1 MDDRAEEVR
10 RVREAIAAVAVDVEP
25 AERARR
31 LDAAMDAARL
41 EWRRRRKEA
50 VQEMS
55 DAGMTLRQIAKEMN
69 ISFGRVRQILAE
81 ELDPPSEEEPSD
93 G

>member
-1 MDDRAEEVR
+1 MTDRAEEVQ

-55 DAGMTLRQIAKEMN
+55 DSGMTLREIAKEMD

-81 ELDPPSEEEPSD
+81 EIEPTEETQD

>member
-1 MDDRAEEVR
+1 MDDHSEEVR
-10 RVREAIAAVAVDVEP
+10 RVREAIAAVAVGTEP

-31 LDAAMDAARL
+31 LDEAMDAARL

-50 VQEMS
+50 VQEMK
-55 DAGMTLRQIAKEMN
+55 DGGMTLREIAAELG

-81 ELDPPSEEEPSD
+81 DVGQPEAQD

>member
-10 RVREAIAAVAVDVEP
+10 RVREAIAAVAVDVPP

-31 LDAAMDAARL
+31 LDAAMDAARM
-41 EWRRRRKEA
+41 EWRQRRQEA
-50 VQEMS
+50 VREMS
-55 DAGMTLRQIAKEMN
+55 DGGMTYRQIAKELN

-81 ELDPPSEEEPSD
+81 DTTAPLDE
-93 G
+93 

>member
-1 MDDRAEEVR
+1 MDNRAEEVR
-10 RVREAIAAVAVDVEP
+10 RVREAIAAVAVNTPP

-31 LDAAMDAARL
+31 LDEAMDAARL
-41 EWRRRRKEA
+41 EWRRRRQEA

-55 DAGMTLRQIAKEMN
+55 DDGMTLREIAKEMN

-81 ELDPPSEEEPSD
+81 DTTVPSEE
-93 G
+93 

>member
-10 RVREAIAAVAVDVEP
+10 RVREAIAAVAVNTPP

-31 LDAAMDAARL
+31 LDEAMDAARL
-41 EWRRRRKEA
+41 EWRRRRQEA

-55 DAGMTLRQIAKEMN
+55 DGGMTLREIAKEMN

-81 ELDPPSEEEPSD
+81 ETDHPSEE
-93 G
+93 

>member
-1 MDDRAEEVR
+1 MDDRAEEVQ
-10 RVREAIAAVAVDVEP
+10 RVREAIAAVAVDVAP

-41 EWRRRRKEA
+41 EWRRRRQEA
-50 VQEMS
+50 VREMS
-55 DAGMTLRQIAKEMN
+55 DSGMTLRQIAKEMD

-81 ELDPPSEEEPSD
+81 DTTAPSEE
-93 G
+93 

>member
-1 MDDRAEEVR
+1 MDDRAEEVQ
-10 RVREAIAAVAVDVEP
+10 RVREAIAAVAVDTPP

-31 LDAAMDAARL
+31 LDAAMDAATL

-50 VQEMS
+50 VQEMK
-55 DAGMTLRQIAKEMN
+55 DGGMTLRAIGKEMG

-81 ELDPPSEEEPSD
+81 DTEPSEEASD

>member
-1 MDDRAEEVR
+1 MEDQSEEVR
-10 RVREAIAAVAVDVEP
+10 RVREAIAAVAVDVAP

-41 EWRRRRKEA
+41 EWRLRRQEA

-55 DAGMTLRQIAKEMN
+55 DSGMTLREIAKEMN

-81 ELDPPSEEEPSD
+81 ELEPPSEE
-93 G
+93 

>member
-10 RVREAIAAVAVDVEP
+10 RVREAIAAVAVDVAP

-41 EWRRRRKEA
+41 EWRQRRQEA
-50 VQEMS
+50 VREMK
-55 DAGMTLRQIAKEMN
+55 DGGMTLREIAKELG

-81 ELDPPSEEEPSD
+81 ETDPTEEASD

>member
-10 RVREAIAAVAVDVEP
+10 RVREAIAAVAVDTPP

-31 LDAAMDAARL
+31 LDAAMDAATL

-50 VQEMS
+50 VQEMK
-55 DAGMTLRQIAKEMN
+55 DGGMTLREIGKEMG

-81 ELDPPSEEEPSD
+81 ELEPPSEEGE
-93 G
+93 

>member
-10 RVREAIAAVAVDVEP
+10 RVREAIAAVAVDVAP

-41 EWRRRRKEA
+41 EWRRRRQEA
-50 VQEMS
+50 VREMQA
-55 DAGMTLRQIAKEMN
+55 DGMTLREIAKEMS

-81 ELDPPSEEEPSD
+81 ETGQTEASD

>member
-1 MDDRAEEVR
+1 MDDQSEEVR
-10 RVREAIAAVAVDVEP
+10 RVREAIAAVAVDMPP

-41 EWRRRRKEA
+41 EWRRRRQEA
-50 VQEMS
+50 AREMQA
-55 DAGMTLRQIAKEMN
+55 DGMTLREIAKEMG

-81 ELDPPSEEEPSD
+81 DVDD
-93 G
+93 GAEA

>member
-1 MDDRAEEVR
+1 MTDRAKEVQ

-31 LDAAMDAARL
+31 LDEAMEAARL
-41 EWRRRRKEA
+41 EWRSRRKEA
-50 VQEMS
+50 VQEMK
-55 DAGMTLRQIAKEMN
+55 DGGMTLREIAKEMN

-81 ELDPPSEEEPSD
+81 ETEPAEEVSD

>member
-1 MDDRAEEVR
+1 M
-10 RVREAIAAVAVDVEP
+10 REAIAAVAVDTPP

-31 LDAAMDAARL
+31 LDAAMDAAKL

-50 VQEMS
+50 VQEMK
-55 DAGMTLRQIAKEMN
+55 DGGMTLREIAKE
-69 ISFGRVRQILAE
+69 IGVSFGRVRQILAE
-81 ELDPPSEEEPSD
+81 DVGEPEVQD

>member
-1 MDDRAEEVR
+1 MDDRAEEVQ
-10 RVREAIAAVAVDVEP
+10 RVREAIAAVAVDVAP

-41 EWRRRRKEA
+41 EWRRRRQEA
-50 VQEMS
+50 VREMS
-55 DAGMTLRQIAKEMN
+55 DSGMTLRQIAKEMD

-81 ELDPPSEEEPSD
+81 DTTVPSEE
-93 G
+93 

>member
-1 MDDRAEEVR
+1 MEDQSEEVR
-10 RVREAIAAVAVDVEP
+10 RVREAIAAVAVDVAP

-41 EWRRRRKEA
+41 EWRRRRQEA
-50 VQEMS
+50 VREMS
-55 DAGMTLRQIAKEMN
+55 DSGMTLREIAKEMN

-81 ELDPPSEEEPSD
+81 ELEPPSEE
-93 G
+93 

>member
-1 MDDRAEEVR
+1 MTDRAEEVR
-10 RVREAIAAVAVDVEP
+10 RVREAIAAVAVDVPP

-41 EWRRRRKEA
+41 EWRRRRQEA
-50 VQEMS
+50 VREMS
-55 DAGMTLRQIAKEMN
+55 DGGMTYREIAKELG

-81 ELDPPSEEEPSD
+81 ETEPSPSEE
-93 G
+93 

>member
-1 MDDRAEEVR
+1 MTDRAEEVQ

-55 DAGMTLRQIAKEMN
+55 DNGMTLREIAKEMS

-81 ELDPPSEEEPSD
+81 ELEPPSGEGE
-93 G
+93 

>member
-1 MDDRAEEVR
+1 MEDQSEEVR
-10 RVREAIAAVAVDVEP
+10 RVREAIAAVAVDTPP

-31 LDAAMDAARL
+31 LDAAMEAARL
-41 EWRRRRKEA
+41 EWRRCRREA

-55 DAGMTLRQIAKEMN
+55 DGGMTLREIAKEMN

-81 ELDPPSEEEPSD
+81 DATEPSEE
-93 G
+93 

>member
-1 MDDRAEEVR
+1 MDDHSEEVR
-10 RVREAIAAVAVDVEP
+10 RVREAIAAVAVGAEP

-31 LDAAMDAARL
+31 LDKAMDAARL

-50 VQEMS
+50 VQEMK
-55 DAGMTLRQIAKEMN
+55 DGGMTLREIAAELG

-81 ELDPPSEEEPSD
+81 DVGQPEAQD

>member
-41 EWRRRRKEA
+41 EWRRRRQEA
-50 VQEMS
+50 VREMS
-55 DAGMTLRQIAKEMN
+55 DNGMTLREIAKEMG

-81 ELDPPSEEEPSD
+81 ELNPPSDTEED
-93 G
+93 A

>member
-1 MDDRAEEVR
+1 MDDRAEEVQ
-10 RVREAIAAVAVDVEP
+10 RVREAIAAVAVDVAP

-41 EWRRRRKEA
+41 EWRRRRQEA
-50 VQEMS
+50 VREMS
-55 DAGMTLRQIAKEMN
+55 DSGMTLREIAKEMN

-81 ELDPPSEEEPSD
+81 DTTVPSEE
-93 G
+93 

>member
-10 RVREAIAAVAVDVEP
+10 RVREAIAGVAVDVAP

-55 DAGMTLRQIAKEMN
+55 DGGMTYRQIAKELS

-81 ELDPPSEEEPSD
+81 ELEPEPEE
-93 G
+93 

>member
-10 RVREAIAAVAVDVEP
+10 RVREAIAAVAVNTPP

-31 LDAAMDAARL
+31 LDEAMDAARL
-41 EWRRRRKEA
+41 EWRRRRQEA

-55 DAGMTLRQIAKEMN
+55 DGGMTLREIAKEMN

-81 ELDPPSEEEPSD
+81 DTTAPSEE
-93 G
+93 